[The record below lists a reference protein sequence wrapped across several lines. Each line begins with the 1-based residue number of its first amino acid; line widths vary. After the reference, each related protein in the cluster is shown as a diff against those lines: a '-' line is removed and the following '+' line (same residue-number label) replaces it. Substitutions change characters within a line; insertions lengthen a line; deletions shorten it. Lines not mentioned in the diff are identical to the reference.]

1 MKKKYNH
8 CNELPIYYIP
18 TLPSQNLEAIV
29 GKLLFKINKKKCGNT
44 IKSIWCYRFEHIN
57 IISFVYSNNKLL
69 SNISIYVLRV

>member
-44 IKSIWCYRFEHIN
+44 IKSI
-57 IISFVYSNNKLL
+57 
-69 SNISIYVLRV
+69 